1 MTKGD
6 IMGFDFLNSLVTLT
20 SGVGFIPPEPRQF
33 TWVDY
38 IWSLLGKI
46 FVGVIAV
53 ALVIGFILLMRFL
66 FRKKSD
72 KNNSKSD

>member
-6 IMGFDFLNSLVTLT
+6 IMGFDFLDNLVTLT
-20 SGVGFIPPEPRQF
+20 FIQPEPRKF

-46 FVGVIAV
+46 FVGVLAV
-53 ALVIGFILLMRFL
+53 ALIIAFILLMRYL

-72 KNNSKSD
+72 KNNNQSK